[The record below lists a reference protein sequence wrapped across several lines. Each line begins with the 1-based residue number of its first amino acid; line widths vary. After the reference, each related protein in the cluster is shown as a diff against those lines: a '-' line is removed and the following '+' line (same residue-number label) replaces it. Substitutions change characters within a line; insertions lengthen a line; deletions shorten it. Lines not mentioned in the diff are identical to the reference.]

1 MLETIKKIS
10 EDLKAGFKAAY
21 SIASLYKNDSFQK
34 KIKKKMKWQR
44 K

>member
-1 MLETIKKIS
+1 MIETIKKVS

-21 SIASLYKNDSFQK
+21 SIASLYKNESFQK
-34 KIKKKMKWQR
+34 KVKKKMKWQR